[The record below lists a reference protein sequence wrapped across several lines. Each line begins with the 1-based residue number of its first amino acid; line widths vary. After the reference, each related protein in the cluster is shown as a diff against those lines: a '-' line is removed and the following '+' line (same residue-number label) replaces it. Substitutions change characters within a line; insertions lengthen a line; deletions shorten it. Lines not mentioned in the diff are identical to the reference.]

1 MKENSDKKNL
11 RLIVNFNIAHIASY
25 LSIIIGTIVLI
36 GWQFDI
42 ELFKRISDTFIA
54 MNPMTAVG
62 FIFSGI
68 SLYYLTERPLISR
81 AFSILV
87 MLIALVKLISFITP
101 INLQVDQWLFTDKIG
116 LELQAGL
123 FGPISP
129 LTVLNFLIIS
139 IAFLIFSTKG
149 IRQIISQIFAL
160 ITLILSVYAFFTYY
174 YNFVILPE
182 PPFFFALAIHTSVT
196 FIVLSY
202 GMLIYSG
209 NGGFIALINIGKLFE
224 NLFNKLSIKNKL
236 IITALIQ
243 IIIVTVSTI
252 YIFILI
258 NNYTVAILNQT
269 RMTRIAQST
278 MWLFSSNILI
288 NEAVTNYIDTKDP
301 SYRTLIEEQY
311 NEISKNRQY
320 INENL
325 KITTIKNLFKK
336 YELMSDEQKK
346 FDTQILSDLKTLST
360 AQLRTL
366 NIKRSDLNNEVRRDL
381 KTMIDIEYDNL
392 LNNVNNIELRL
403 DIFYKTSVFVFLS
416 SVGLIALL
424 LAILR
429 SSLTRSLSTLML
441 SAQKIA
447 NGDLDIEIPVTT
459 QDEVGLLTETFNSMT
474 KQLKKSFQ
482 NFEEAQH
489 DLEKFKLA
497 VDYASD
503 QIVIA
508 DPTGII
514 LYANSAT
521 SEITGY
527 SHSELLGKKAGSS
540 KLWGGQ
546 MDREFY
552 AKLWHTIK
560 IEKKT
565 FEATVN
571 NRRKNGNK
579 YFAQVKISP
588 VLDKNNNVVFLVAI
602 ERDISKEKEIDRAKS
617 EFVSLASHQ
626 LRTPLTTINWYIEM
640 LLGKDS
646 GPLTAQQ
653 KKFINEVYSGSKNLV
668 KLVNALLNVSRI
680 EMGTFGVEPEKTDLI
695 KLEQSVLAE
704 LKPLI
709 VEKKHQIIEKHD
721 TMPEV
726 MVDPNLMRIIYQN
739 LLTNAIKYTPQKG
752 KISIQQTIEGTGDDR
767 HILIT
772 VEDNG
777 YGIPTNQQNKI
788 YDKLFRAD
796 NARSKDT
803 QGIGLGLYIV
813 KSIIEKSGGTI
824 RFESQENKGTKFYI
838 TLPLKGMEKK
848 SGTKSL
854 ES

>member
-1 MKENSDKKNL
+1 MKEKSDKKNL
-11 RLIVNFNIAHIASY
+11 RLIENFNIAHIASY

-62 FIFSGI
+62 FILSGI
-68 SLYYLTERPLISR
+68 SLYYLTERPLVSR

-87 MLIALVKLISFITP
+87 MLIALVKLMSFITP
-101 INLQVDQWLFTDKIG
+101 INLQVDQWLFADKIS
-116 LELQAGL
+116 LALQAGL
-123 FGPISP
+123 LGRMSP
-129 LTVLNFLIIS
+129 LTVLNFLIVS

-149 IRQIISQIFAL
+149 IRQIISQILAL
-160 ITLILSVYAFFTYY
+160 TSLMLSVYAFFTFY
-174 YNFVILPE
+174 YNFVVLSE
-182 PPFFFALAIHTSVT
+182 PPFFFTIAIHTSVT

-209 NGGFIALINIGKLFE
+209 NRGFIALINIGKLFE
-224 NLFNKLSIKNKL
+224 NLFSKLSIKNKL

-301 SYRTLIEEQY
+301 AYRTLIEEQY

-320 INENL
+320 INGNL
-325 KITTIKNLFKK
+325 ELITIKNLFKK

-366 NIKRSDLNNEVRRDL
+366 NIKRSDLNNEVHRDL

-392 LNNVNNIELRL
+392 QNNVNNIELAL
-403 DIFYKTSVFVFLS
+403 DVFYKTSVFVFLS

-497 VDYASD
+497 VEYASD

-514 LYANSAT
+514 IYANSAT
-521 SEITGY
+521 SAITGY
-527 SHSELLGKKAGSS
+527 SNSELLGKKAGSS

-602 ERDISKEKEIDRAKS
+602 ERDITREKEIDRAKS

-653 KKFINEVYSGSKNLV
+653 KKFLNEVYSGSKNLV

-709 VEKKHQIIEKHD
+709 VEKRHQIIEKHD